1 MRGLFAK
8 IFIFFWVALSL
19 TFIISTTLI
28 LQRRFTRPDQIFYAL
43 GIILKSEGFTAA
55 KAYEQGGCG
64 TFQQYETSLQQTVY
78 LSTSSGSLLCEEG
91 DAQRYNRA
99 LSEGE
104 KNPSVFSVQAGT
116 QSLWAV
122 RISSPSDKHY
132 LFMLATPYRPAH
144 QHWTHDL
151 WHFAFPQLPVAIV
164 VFGLTTFILVL
175 LLTRPIARLRA
186 AARDLARGQLNT
198 RVPSLRS
205 KTRIF
210 GGDEIQGLEHDFN
223 HMAEQLESLVAAQ
236 KMLLRDVSHEL
247 RSPLA
252 RLSVALELARED
264 AHLSMSENLERIER
278 EVGRLNTLIG
288 QLLRLSSLEAAN
300 AISNSEE
307 FSLMQLLEELLPD
320 IEFEASQRSCSI
332 TLDSACDCI
341 VRGSY
346 ELVYRAV
353 ENIARNAIRYTK
365 EVSSVDMG
373 LTCEVRGNDK
383 ICVLTIS
390 DHGPGLPESELQNI
404 FRPFYRA
411 DNARQRDTGG
421 FGIGLAIAE
430 RAVRLHH
437 GQVYAINRVG
447 GGITVIITLPCQ
459 KTISRPNE
467 NKTVKSGEYTHF
479 LSA

>member
-28 LQRRFTRPDQIFYAL
+28 LQRRFTRPDQIFNAL
-43 GIILKSEGFTAA
+43 GITLNSEGLTAA
-55 KAYEQGGCG
+55 QAYEQGGCNA
-64 TFQQYETSLQQTVY
+64 FRQYVASLHQTVY
-78 LSTSSGSLLCEEG
+78 LSTSSGDLLCEQKN
-91 DAQRYNRA
+91 AHRYNSA
-99 LSEGE
+99 LLQVEN
-104 KNPSVFSVQAGT
+104 NPSVFSVQAGA
-116 QSLWAV
+116 QYLWVV
-122 RISSPSDKHY
+122 RISSPTDKHY
-132 LFMLATPYRPAH
+132 LFMLVTPYHPAH
-144 QHWTHDL
+144 QRWTHDL

-198 RVPSLRS
+198 RVPSLRREA
-205 KTRIF
+205 RIF

-264 AHLSMSENLERIER
+264 APTGMSANLERIER
-278 EVGRLNTLIG
+278 EAGRLNALIG
-288 QLLRLSSLEAAN
+288 QLLRLSSLEASN
-300 AISNSEE
+300 AIADGEK
-307 FSLMQLLEELLPD
+307 FSLMHLLGELLPD
-320 IEFEASQRSCSI
+320 IEFEASQRACTI
-332 TLDSACDCI
+332 TLDSACDC
-341 VRGSY
+341 VLHGNS
-346 ELVYRAV
+346 ELVYRAI

-365 EVSSVDMG
+365 EASSVDMG
-373 LTCEVRGNDK
+373 LRCEMREGNR

-390 DHGPGLPESELQNI
+390 DQGPGLPESELQNI
-404 FRPFYRA
+404 FRPFYRV
-411 DNARQRDTGG
+411 DSARQRDTGG

-430 RAVRLHH
+430 RAIRLHH
-437 GQVYAINRVG
+437 GQVYAINRAD
-447 GGITVIITLPCQ
+447 GGISMVITLPCQ
-459 KTISRPNE
+459 ESTSP
-467 NKTVKSGEYTHF
+467 HD
-479 LSA
+479 A